1 MNVVLQDGTLP
12 QAENILFTSVTYVPP
27 YFRLFPGSQAKRLV
41 SRFEKFK
48 PVILDFEHV
57 EETGQA
63 FADKIFKVF
72 DISHCHDLKAIEI
85 SHNE

>member
-1 MNVVLQDGTLP
+1 VLSLKQKIYYLP
-12 QAENILFTSVTYVPP
+12 LSLTSPLLQIVS
-27 YFRLFPGSQAKRLV
+27 GSQAKRLV